1 MEKKYIVEFTE
12 YSKKNLKKLDKY
24 QAKLIKKWIIE
35 NLIYTT
41 NPRRN
46 GKALKE
52 TLTGLWRYRVG
63 DYRIIC
69 EIQDDKLIIIIL
81 EIGHRKEIYKK

>member
-12 YSKKNLKKLDKY
+12 DSKKNLKKLDKY

-46 GKALKE
+46 GKALKG

-69 EIQDDKLIIIIL
+69 EIQDYKLIIVIL